1 MTNRNKL
8 IVGGVVVLG
17 VLFFLS
23 RYKKMRAVAELKAK
37 AQAKE
42 KFIRDQKALAT
53 KRPPNVV
60 GALDIKF
67 GQGEE
72 KI

>member
-37 AQAKE
+37 E
-42 KFIRDQKALAT
+42 KFITDQKALAT
-53 KRPPNVV
+53 KRPTNVV
-60 GALDIKF
+60 GVLDTKF